1 MKVEEIIRVALDSN
15 KDVYYTSIEYD
26 SYQFDKRGIKVD
38 TILCGLQDKNVRTI
52 IISWDTIHDIMN
64 NEDIHQII

>member
-26 SYQFDKRGIKVD
+26 SYQFDKRRIKVD

>member
-15 KDVYYTSIEYD
+15 KDIYYTSIEYD
-26 SYQFDKRGIKVD
+26 SYQFDKRGIKVG
-38 TILCGLQDKNVRTI
+38 TILCGLQDKNIRTI
-52 IISWDTIHDIMN
+52 IISWDTIEDIMN

>member
-38 TILCGLQDKNVRTI
+38 TILYGLQEKNIRTI
-52 IISWDTIHDIMN
+52 IISWNTIHDIMN

>member
-15 KDVYYTSIEYD
+15 KDIYYTSIEYD

-38 TILCGLQDKNVRTI
+38 IICGLREKHTRTI
-52 IISWDTIHDIMN
+52 IISWGTIEGIMN
-64 NEDIHQII
+64 SENIYQMI